1 MSGVMSLE
9 PRILIISPAFN
20 EESSICKVAADI
32 RRHCPGA
39 DVLVINDK
47 STDRTER
54 VLQECGIDHISL
66 PVNLGIGGAVQ
77 TGLLYAERN
86 GYDWA
91 VQVDGDGQH
100 PAELIADLLGP
111 LRQGSGDFVIGSR
124 YLGKKQNVSSVY
136 RLMGG
141 YVLSKLIFL
150 LTGKEVKDP
159 TSGFRA
165 YNRRTIAFLSKN
177 YPQDFPEPISTFELI
192 DRGFLCAEVPVTML
206 MREHGRSSIQGLA
219 TFFYMIKVMFT
230 ILIIKIRKRS

>member
-1 MSGVMSLE
+1 MSGAMSSQ
-9 PRILIISPAFN
+9 PRILVISPAFN
-20 EESSICKVAADI
+20 EESSICKVASDI
-32 RRHCPGA
+32 HAHCPQA

-54 VLQECGIDHISL
+54 VLQGCGIAHISL

-86 GYDWA
+86 DYDLA

-100 PAELIADLLGP
+100 PAELIADLLQP
-111 LRQGSGDFVIGSR
+111 LRDGTGDFVIGSR

-141 YVLSKLIFL
+141 YVLSKLIYV
-150 LTGKEVKDP
+150 LTHKEVKDP

-165 YNRRTIAFLSKN
+165 YNKRTIAFLAKN

-192 DRGFLCAEVPVTML
+192 DRGFRCAEVPVTML
-206 MREHGRSSIQGLA
+206 MREHGQSSIQGLS

-230 ILIIKIRKRS
+230 ILIMKIRKRS